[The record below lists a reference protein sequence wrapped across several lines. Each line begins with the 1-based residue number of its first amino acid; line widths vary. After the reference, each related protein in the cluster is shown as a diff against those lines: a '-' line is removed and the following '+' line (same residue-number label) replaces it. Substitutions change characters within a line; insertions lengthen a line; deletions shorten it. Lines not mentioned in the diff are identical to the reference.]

1 MAQEPARGA
10 DVLRFWVASVG
21 FSSDVSISRGLCSP
35 LRSCFHL
42 ILPSFHLEWCTILSN
57 RPCFWVPRCRSPNS
71 RGQGILKSTKE
82 NVRRLR
88 NRARF
93 ILGNIADFDVAQEA
107 VAYADLPV
115 IDKCLIWRAEQVFE
129 QMKEDGMESVDF
141 E

>member
-1 MAQEPARGA
+1 M
-10 DVLRFWVASVG
+10 
-21 FSSDVSISRGLCSP
+21 
-35 LRSCFHL
+35 
-42 ILPSFHLEWCTILSN
+42 
-57 RPCFWVPRCRSPNS
+57 
-71 RGQGILKSTKE
+71 
-82 NVRRLR
+82 RRLR

-107 VAYADLPV
+107 VAYADLLV